1 MDLISISQEKDSIF
15 KTRIREHNFL
25 SDLSIQDGGNDAA
38 PSPAELLVSSLGFC
52 IAMIIQRYCKSHQ
65 YGEHGIELSMT
76 YLLNDNP
83 KMISSI
89 TIDIALPENFPQN
102 RKQAILNA
110 VKTCVIY
117 NSLNEHVEI
126 DIDFED

>member
-15 KTRIREHNFL
+15 KTQIRNHTIL
-25 SDLSIQDGGNDAA
+25 SDMSIKDGGADAA
-38 PSPAELLVSSLGFC
+38 PSPADLVVSSLGFC
-52 IAMIIQRYCKSHQ
+52 IAMIIQRYCVSHG
-65 YGEHGIELSMT
+65 YDDKDIELSMT

-89 TIDIALPENFPQN
+89 TIDIALPEDFPQN
-102 RKQAILNA
+102 RKQTILNS

-117 NSLNEHVEI
+117 NSLSKDVEI
-126 DIDFED
+126 DIDFEI